1 MKIRYADNSTRMYY
15 AGGLTNLI
23 WPQLIFIEPSDMLN
37 YSRALETN
45 DEIRESSNLIYR
57 AVSLYNGEKMEIDDL
72 IRGAIINS
80 DYKCVV
86 CGMDYDS
93 GMPTSELVARHI
105 LWNHS

>member
-15 AGGLTNLI
+15 AGGLTDLI

-45 DEIRESSNLIYR
+45 DVIIESSNLIYR
-57 AVSLYNGEKMEIDDL
+57 AVSLYDGEKTKIDDY
-72 IRGAIINS
+72 IRGVIIKS

-93 GMPTSELVARHI
+93 GMPTSELVARHM
-105 LWNHS
+105 LWDHS